1 MSDID
6 QAREASRDVYA
17 SGQTQHEAK
26 WTHELLGGA
35 AAFEGVKLWEDHQRS
50 QGKPVSHSFAKE
62 ALAGIVGATVDR
74 LVETKGLDKLDE
86 EKARRHA
93 HKTAENIY
101 DNHYGGHD
109 QYDPNKRERPNFDGN

>member
-1 MSDID
+1 MSDFD
-6 QAREASRDVYA
+6 QARDASRDVYG
-17 SGQTQHEAK
+17 SGQKQHEAK

-35 AAFEGVKLWEDHQRS
+35 AAFEGVKLWEDHQRK
-50 QGKPVSHSFAKE
+50 QGKPVSHAFAKE

-93 HKTAENIY
+93 HHTAEKIY
-101 DNHYGGHD
+101 DNHYGDHHEF
-109 QYDPNKRERPNFDGN
+109 DPSRKEPPNFDN